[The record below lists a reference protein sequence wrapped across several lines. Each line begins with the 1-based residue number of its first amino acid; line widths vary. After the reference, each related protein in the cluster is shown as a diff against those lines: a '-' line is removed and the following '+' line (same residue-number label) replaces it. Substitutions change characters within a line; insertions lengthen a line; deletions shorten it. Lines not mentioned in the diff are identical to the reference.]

1 VGTLPLRPIVYA
13 LEQTTQLEISMYRF
27 RVPLLVGSFGLMG
40 CAAAGG
46 PSVVPDRPT
55 ASAASVRVDELR
67 ARVYA
72 FAHDSMMGRASG
84 TVYTTR
90 AEDYIAREAARLGLE
105 PAGENGTFFQY
116 VLEAFTLD
124 SVASH
129 ITVPGRAPFR
139 AWRDFLPRHQG
150 GPAVSVS
157 APVVFG
163 GVWGSNDM
171 VSPESTAG
179 AVVVI
184 VVPPLASGQPGWQAN
199 RGALS
204 QRYQNAAA
212 VVVGSLDAIPGNIR
226 PQLSVPNMA
235 LRQPGDGPAGAVPA
249 FLYSSAAMTEAL
261 LGKAPSAARVGDR
274 GPTVNLALTYRRE
287 PAAGRN
293 VVAVLRGS
301 DPVLRNEYVAIGSH
315 HDHVGFTST
324 PVDHDSLRAFNLVVR
339 PKGADDFGRQATAE
353 HWPLIRAKLDSM
365 RALRPPRADSINNG
379 ADDNA
384 SGSMA
389 MLEIART
396 MASAPVR
403 PRRSILFVWHAAE
416 EIGLYGSEYFTEHP
430 TVPRDRIVAQLN
442 ADMIGRG
449 METDIPGGGMGYVQL
464 IGSRRL
470 STELGNLVEEVGRRQ
485 PVPFTFDY
493 QYDADG
499 HPQQYY
505 CRSDHYNYAR
515 WGIPVSFFSTGGHV
529 DYHMPTDE
537 PQYINYDKLRAV
549 AQLIHDVATEVA
561 NRPTR
566 PVVDKPVPDPYGQC
580 RQ

>member
-1 VGTLPLRPIVYA
+1 MEILMDRIRLPLLAVA
-13 LEQTTQLEISMYRF
+13 LTLT
-27 RVPLLVGSFGLMG
+27 G

-46 PSVVPDRPT
+46 PAVVPDRPV
-55 ASAASVRVDELR
+55 ASLGSVRIDELR

-72 FAHDSMMGRASG
+72 FSHDSMKGRESSSP
-84 TVYTTR
+84 YTTK

-105 PAGENGTFFQY
+105 PAGENGSYFQD
-116 VLEAFTLD
+116 VLEAFALD
-124 SVASH
+124 SLASRV
-129 ITVPGRAPFR
+129 TVGERHFR
-139 AWRDFLPRHQG
+139 AWNDFLPRYQG
-150 GPAVSVS
+150 GPAISRTS
-157 APVVFG
+157 PVIFG
-163 GVWGSNDM
+163 GTWGRADM
-171 VSPESTAG
+171 VAPEAVDG

-184 VVPPLASGQPGWQAN
+184 VVPPLQSGQPGWQAN
-199 RGALS
+199 RGVLS
-204 QRYQNAAA
+204 QRYQRAAA
-212 VVVGSLDAIPGNIR
+212 VVVGSLDAIPPQIR
-226 PQLSVPNMA
+226 SQLAVPNA
-235 LRQPGDGPAGAVPA
+235 AIRQTGEGPAAEGPA

-261 LGKAPSAARVGDR
+261 LGRSPAGMAPGDR
-274 GPTVNLALTYRRE
+274 GRDAEVVLTFGRQPT
-287 PAAGRN
+287 PGRN
-293 VVAVLRGS
+293 VIAVLRGS

-315 HDHVGFTST
+315 HDHVGTIDT

-339 PKGADDFGRQATAE
+339 PMGADHFGRQATTE

-365 RALRPPRADSINNG
+365 RALRPARLDSVMNG

-384 SGSMA
+384 SGSMG
-389 MLEIART
+389 MLEIARAMVT
-396 MASAPVR
+396 APMR

-416 EIGLYGSEYFTEHP
+416 EVGLYGSEYFTEHP
-430 TVPRDRIVAQLN
+430 TVPREQIVAQLN

-470 STELGNLVEEVGRRQ
+470 STGLGDLVEEVGRRQ

-515 WGIPVSFFSTGGHV
+515 WGIPVTFFSTGGHV

-549 AQLIHDVATEVA
+549 SQLIHDVAVEVA
-561 NRPTR
+561 NRPNR
-566 PVVDKPVPDPYGQC
+566 PVVDKPKPDPYGQC